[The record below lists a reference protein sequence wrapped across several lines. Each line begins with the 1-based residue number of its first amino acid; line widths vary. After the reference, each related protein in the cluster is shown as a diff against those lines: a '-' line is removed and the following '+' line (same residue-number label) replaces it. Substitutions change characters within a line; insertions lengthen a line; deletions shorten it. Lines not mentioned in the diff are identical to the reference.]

1 MKSEKKP
8 ERPVHKDY
16 LSQLRDNGVLGDP
29 SKSIL
34 NEQKSYLTNPKLLK
48 QGQKTKNAIFNAVK
62 NLDYNLQN
70 KEEQLKQM
78 DRNNIPATIELDSQY
93 IDVIQ
98 AKLALLENENENSL
112 SS

>member
-1 MKSEKKP
+1 
-8 ERPVHKDY
+8 
-16 LSQLRDNGVLGDP
+16 
-29 SKSIL
+29 
-34 NEQKSYLTNPKLLK
+34 
-48 QGQKTKNAIFNAVK
+48 
-62 NLDYNLQN
+62 
-70 KEEQLKQM
+70 M